1 MAKAKSLF
9 EIIGRGVEDF
19 DSIKRLESDS
29 RSIMPAPQRMFDP
42 NDRAY
47 KPFLSDFE
55 FQRGGRYMQMGKPM
69 QDVSGQFPDS
79 ARIAVGPDG
88 KPSMQVSNTNIP
100 EGEFKKTGR
109 KVKTNLYKKKAGWKW
124 SQVPEGFD
132 PNPDSSFPIVS
143 VEDGKKHYYSLA
155 TEYPEGVEMTRY
167 PNEKSEPR
175 LRPTK
180 KGGVHLGKQVGE
192 IDVKGKK
199 HPVYD
204 RIQVYGVP
212 AAATTLGSMFMSDD
226 AEAGVLSPFRKAG
239 EVIIRPGE
247 VGFDARYDDGR
258 VGILDRLNNLEATY
272 DSRGTQTANPISF
285 EELLGR
291 PYVIGESDRSAAGA
305 VVKKVNDVELKL
317 PVNLQGGQGFALDSG
332 YGWASGDSIIP
343 GLFNKTRELA
353 DETGMLPIKLPYR
366 MGPQSTGF
374 STMPLEVMLSYA
386 QSAMNEAQKQA
397 VNKALKAVDPT
408 WPGIESEDILTHVRG
423 LDAGVRKKFG
433 MEMNKKPI
441 IDNGGLSLPE
451 ANLVI
456 SDAAQYEAQD
466 RGLQSVIE
474 VDPFAEYRKDQGI
487 HNTYPMVAE
496 GKMLGEL
503 IQDANAYD
511 VAVDS
516 TTIRGNRLGDETGL
530 ETAAQVEALPRAP
543 QQSKDLDPTRVQYL
557 MSRQKPSGI
566 ITPQIVDRVMG
577 SPLVKPS
584 AGLLALLA
592 GGNAMANTGVPS
604 PSQQASKVMGT
615 PSTGVKMATD
625 ILNRNAQFGDVGS
638 IQGVANNP
646 VSQSA
651 NKLAFAS
658 DKLNRNLNNAGI
670 LSLITPD
677 IGDIS
682 QRAAY
687 GESRMTDPLSL
698 FAELFL

>member
-9 EIIGRGVEDF
+9 EIIGKGVEDF

-55 FQRGGRYMQMGKPM
+55 FQPGGRYMQMGKPM

-212 AAATTLGSMFMSDD
+212 AAATTLGSMMMSED
-226 AEAGVLSPFRKAG
+226 AEAGVFSPFRKAG

-247 VGFDARYDDGR
+247 IGFDQRYIQDRKGELER
-258 VGILDRLNNLEATY
+258 ANALEVGY

-285 EELLGR
+285 EELIGR

-305 VVKKVNDVELKL
+305 VVKRINDVELKL

-343 GLFNKTRELA
+343 GLFNKTRDLA
-353 DETGMLPIKLPYR
+353 DTTGMLPVKLPYR
-366 MGPQSTGF
+366 MGPQATGF
-374 STMPLEVMLSYA
+374 STMPTEVMLSYA
-386 QSAMNEAQKQA
+386 QSGMNKTQKKAVDKAM
-397 VNKALKAVDPT
+397 KAVDPT
-408 WPGIESEDILTHVRG
+408 WPGIDSENILTHFQG
-423 LDAGVRKKFG
+423 LDAGVRKKMG
-433 MEMNKKPI
+433 MEMNKKTI
-441 IDNGGLSLPE
+441 VDNGGLSSTQ
-451 ANLVI
+451 ANLAI
-456 SDAAQYEAQD
+456 SDAAQYEGQD
-466 RGLQSVIE
+466 MGLQSVIE
-474 VDPFAEYRKDQGI
+474 IDPFADYVKDGV
-487 HNTYPMVAE
+487 HNTYPMAAQ
-496 GKMLGEL
+496 GRTLGEL
-503 IQDANAYD
+503 IQDVHAYD
-511 VAVDS
+511 IAQDAQ
-516 TTIRGNRLGDETGL
+516 TIRGNRFGDEVGVATSAEL
-530 ETAAQVEALPRAP
+530 KALPRAAKD
-543 QQSKDLDPTRVQYL
+543 SKDFDHTRAQYSI
-557 MSRQKPSGI
+557 SRMKPSGI
-566 ITPQIVDRVMG
+566 ITPQMVDRVMG
-577 SPLVKPS
+577 NPLVKPS

-604 PSQQASKVMGT
+604 PSQQANEVMGK
-615 PSTGVKMATD
+615 PSVGVKMATD
-625 ILNRNAQFGDVGS
+625 ILNEAAQRGNVGS
-638 IQGVANNP
+638 IRGVSNNP
-646 VSQSA
+646 VSQAA
-651 NKLAFAS
+651 NKVAFAS
-658 DKLNRNLNNAGI
+658 DKLNRNLSNAGI
-670 LSLITPD
+670 LSLIAPD
-677 IGDIS
+677 VGDIS
-682 QRAAY
+682 ERAAY
-687 GESRMTDPLSL
+687 GESRMTDPLAL

>member
-9 EIIGRGVEDF
+9 EIIGKGVEDF
-19 DSIKRLESDS
+19 DSIKRLDSDS

-55 FQRGGRYMQMGKPM
+55 FQPGGRYMQMGKPL

-100 EGEFKKTGR
+100 SGEFKETGR
-109 KVKTNLYKKKAGWKW
+109 KVKTNLFKKKAGWNWTKT
-124 SQVPEGFD
+124 PEGFD
-132 PNPDSSFPIVS
+132 PNPGKDFPIVS
-143 VEDGKKHYYSLA
+143 VEDGGKHYYSLA
-155 TEYPEGVEMTRY
+155 SEFPEGVEMTRY
-167 PNEKSEPR
+167 PNASSEPR

-180 KGGVHLGKQVGE
+180 KGGVHFGEQVGE
-192 IDVKGKK
+192 IEVRGKK

-204 RIQVYGVP
+204 RIQIYGTP
-212 AAATTLGSMFMSDD
+212 AAATTLGSMMMSDD

-239 EVIIRPGE
+239 EVIIRPSD

-258 VGILDRLNNLEATY
+258 VGILDRLNKLEATY

-285 EELLGR
+285 EDLIGR

-305 VVKKVNDVELKL
+305 VVRKVNDVELKL

-343 GLFNKTRELA
+343 GLFNKTRDLA
-353 DETGMLPIKLPYR
+353 DEAGMLPIKLPYR

-374 STMPLEVMLSYA
+374 STMPAEVMLSYN
-386 QSAMNEAQKQA
+386 QSSMTKAQKKA
-397 VNKALKAVDPT
+397 VDKALKAVDPT
-408 WPGIESEDILTHVRG
+408 WPGIDSPNILDHFRN
-423 LDAGVRKKFG
+423 LDAGVRTKFR
-433 MEMNKKPI
+433 MELNKKPI

-474 VDPFAEYRKDQGI
+474 IDPFKEYRKDQGI

-503 IQDANAYD
+503 IQDVNAYD

-516 TTIRGNRLGDETGL
+516 QTIRGNRLGDETGL
-530 ETAAQVEALPRAP
+530 ETAAQVEALPRANP
-543 QQSKDLDPTRVQYL
+543 KSKDLDPTRVQYL

-566 ITPQIVDRVMG
+566 ITPQMVDRVMG

-604 PSQQASKVMGT
+604 PSQQANEVMGK
-615 PSTGVKMATD
+615 PSVGVKMATD
-625 ILNRNAQFGDVGS
+625 ILNNAAQRGNVGS
-638 IQGVANNP
+638 IRGVPNNP
-646 VSQSA
+646 VSQAA
-651 NKLAFAS
+651 NKVAFAS
-658 DKLNRNLNNAGI
+658 DKLNRNLSNAGI
-670 LSLITPD
+670 LSLIAPD
-677 IGDIS
+677 VGDIS
-682 QRAAY
+682 ERAAY
-687 GESRMTDPLSL
+687 GESRMTDPLAL